1 MPQAYLHQRV
11 VLLVLLLHLVPYF
24 RKTFRR
30 VSPGEDARLQ
40 V

>member
-1 MPQAYLHQRV
+1 MPQAYLHQR